1 MEDKKRGEV
10 YGEEEI
16 LVTDA
21 QPAKME
27 DNGPPIPP
35 GHHRFYCEKCHT
47 VSA

>member
-1 MEDKKRGEV
+1 MDDKKKKED

-21 QPAKME
+21 QPAKP
-27 DNGPPIPP
+27 DNGAPIPA

-47 VSA
+47 VRS